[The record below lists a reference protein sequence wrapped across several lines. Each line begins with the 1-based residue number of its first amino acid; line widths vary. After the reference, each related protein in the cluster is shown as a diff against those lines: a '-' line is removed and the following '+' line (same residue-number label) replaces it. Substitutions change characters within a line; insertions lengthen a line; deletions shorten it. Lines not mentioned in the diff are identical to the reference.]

1 MSKDVLYLGDTGLRE
16 AASYLAGILSHF
28 RIPFDYFSSYEP
40 FDSGWLSRDY
50 GAILLS
56 DYPAENFTGNQLHAL
71 AAKVKNG
78 LGLLMIGGWESFSGL
93 GGGYTHTALKE
104 VLPVVMQDGDD
115 RVNSSSPCLIEKNTD
130 HPILAGLPFAE
141 EVTGVGGYNAF
152 RAKEDSQTLLSLR
165 PFQVRRTASQ
175 YHFSE
180 KETAPLLVVGSYG
193 RGRVAAFA
201 SDVAPH
207 WVGGLVDWGQTRV
220 KAQAKGSI
228 EIEVGS
234 HYARFFAN
242 LVQWVANS
250 K

>member
-1 MSKDVLYLGDTGLRE
+1 MSKTVLYLGDTGLRE
-16 AASYLAGILSHF
+16 AASYLAGVMTHYQIG
-28 RIPFDYFSSYEP
+28 FDYVSSSEK
-40 FDSGWLSRDY
+40 FDMGWLEQNYR
-50 GAILLS
+50 AFLLS
-56 DYPAENFTGNQLHAL
+56 DYPAENFTGDQMHAL

-93 GGGYTHTALKE
+93 SGGYTHTPFQE

-130 HPILAGLPFAE
+130 HPILVGLPFAE
-141 EVTGVGGYNAF
+141 EVTGVGGYNVF

-165 PFQVRRTASQ
+165 PFQVQRKNQR
-175 YHFSE
+175 YHFAE
-180 KETAPLLVVGSYG
+180 KETVPLLVLGGYG
-193 RGRVAAFA
+193 RGPVAAFA

-207 WVGGLVDWGQTRV
+207 WVGGLVDWGRQRI
-220 KAQAKGSI
+220 KAQAPGSVPV
-228 EIEVGS
+228 EVGG

-242 LVQWVANS
+242 LVMWVAAS